1 MVTHA
6 AGAEAVH
13 AVIAL
18 SANEAPRLTAP
29 RGTLAVRRAGG
40 GGFTMIE
47 LLVALA
53 IIGLMLALAYPRY
66 FSSLDRSK
74 EVVLRENLR
83 TVRETIDKFYG
94 DTGRYPEALDELVER
109 KYLRAVPLDPITEST
124 ATWQLLPPTDGKEGK
139 VYDIKSGA
147 PGAASNGRAF
157 SDL

>member
-1 MVTHA
+1 MVNSLHRYV
-6 AGAEAVH
+6 GAPS
-13 AVIAL
+13 L
-18 SANEAPRLTAP
+18 RRPRLGRNA
-29 RGTLAVRRAGG
+29 
-40 GGFTMIE
+40 GFTMIE

-66 FSSLDRSK
+66 FSSLERSK

-94 DTGRYPEALDELVER
+94 DTARYPETLEELVEK
-109 KYLRAVPLDPITEST
+109 KYLRAVPVDPVTDSAT
-124 ATWQLLPPTDGKEGK
+124 TWQLLPPNDGREGK

-147 PGAASNGRAF
+147 PGAASSGRAF

>member
-1 MVTHA
+1 MVNRVRLLLVPFGA
-6 AGAEAVH
+6 ASTRATGVAR
-13 AVIAL
+13 
-18 SANEAPRLTAP
+18 SA
-29 RGTLAVRRAGG
+29 
-40 GGFTMIE
+40 GFTMIE

-66 FSSLDRSK
+66 FSSLERSK

-94 DTGRYPEALDELVER
+94 DTGRYPEALEELVEK
-109 KYLRAVPLDPITEST
+109 KYLRAVPIDPVTESAT
-124 ATWQLLPPTDGKEGK
+124 TWQVLPPNDGKEGK

-147 PGAASNGRAF
+147 PGEASGGRAF

>member
-1 MVTHA
+1 
-6 AGAEAVH
+6 
-13 AVIAL
+13 
-18 SANEAPRLTAP
+18 
-29 RGTLAVRRAGG
+29 
-40 GGFTMIE
+40 MIE

-66 FSSLDRSK
+66 FSSLERSK

-94 DTGRYPEALDELVER
+94 DTGRYPEALEELVEK
-109 KYLRAVPLDPITEST
+109 KYLRAVPLDPITDSA
-124 ATWQLLPPTDGKEGK
+124 ATWQVLPPADGKEGK

-147 PGAASNGRAF
+147 PGATSGGRAF

>member
-1 MVTHA
+1 
-6 AGAEAVH
+6 
-13 AVIAL
+13 
-18 SANEAPRLTAP
+18 
-29 RGTLAVRRAGG
+29 
-40 GGFTMIE
+40 MIE

-66 FSSLDRSK
+66 FSSLERSK

-94 DTGRYPEALDELVER
+94 DTARYPETLEELVEKR
-109 KYLRAVPLDPITEST
+109 YLRAVPVDPVTDSST
-124 ATWQLLPPTDGKEGK
+124 TWQLVPPADGKDGK

-147 PGAASNGRAF
+147 QGTASGGRAF